1 MANIQPSPNRSTFYI
16 CVVFI
21 SVLIVQTLPSTA
33 SDISS
38 YSYSSRLSS
47 SKLRGQK
54 IRLQHVPRTT
64 HLHHHHRHVKYHHR
78 AKLKE
83 KMKKKVKKIAVP
95 VTTTKPTHSNNKIK
109 IPPVLV
115 NVGERVLVHNVL
127 LGTVMYI
134 GATSFAKGTWIG
146 VSLDQPKGKND
157 GTVKGH
163 KYFECE
169 AKHGLFTKPENVI
182 RYQQN
187 KLSLETPKAVSSNN
201 NNEKK
206 KNINLVSITGKGGKE
221 VPIESLKDL
230 KTKYLHDL
238 DEKMYGLMH
247 EGKILPKKS
256 KSGGDSFDQAVNKVV
271 ANEHRNMLKVQNAK
285 LTASKPRQENDV
297 PKPRN
302 NAKNILAAPTPYV
315 GINQPTFGAQLPP
328 PQQQQF
334 QPAPIP
340 SILSQELPSFNQQLQ
355 MPLPMMFLQ
364 LSYENYL
371 DSTAIGLPKEAK
383 NIGSAYTLK
392 DLEASGMNKAFE
404 DVDTSGLPDEL
415 VDQIKAGKSAKRNLS
430 SNNKSG
436 RHLSDLDSMFVKML
450 DHNSHHKEKFSIPD
464 KVSSKKKSDDGDY

>member
-1 MANIQPSPNRSTFYI
+1 M
-16 CVVFI
+16 
-21 SVLIVQTLPSTA
+21 
-33 SDISS
+33 
-38 YSYSSRLSS
+38 
-47 SKLRGQK
+47 
-54 IRLQHVPRTT
+54 
-64 HLHHHHRHVKYHHR
+64 
-78 AKLKE
+78 
-83 KMKKKVKKIAVP
+83 
-95 VTTTKPTHSNNKIK
+95 
-109 IPPVLV
+109 
-115 NVGERVLVHNVL
+115 LVHNVF

-134 GATSFAKGTWIG
+134 GTTNFAKGTWIG

-187 KLSLETPKAVSSNN
+187 KLSLDKAVSSNN

-206 KNINLVSITGKGGKE
+206 KDINLVSITGKGGKE

-271 ANEHRNMLKVQNAK
+271 AKEQQSMLRVQNAK
-285 LTASKPRQENDV
+285 LTVSKPGQENYIRKTQD
-297 PKPRN
+297 
-302 NAKNILAAPTPYV
+302 NANNILAASTPYV
-315 GINQPTFGAQLPP
+315 GISQPTFGAQLQP
-328 PQQQQF
+328 PQQQRF
-334 QPAPIP
+334 QAAPVP
-340 SILSQELPSFNQQLQ
+340 SISSQELPSFNQQLE

-364 LSYENYL
+364 LSYEKYL
-371 DSTAIGLPKEAK
+371 DITSIGLPKEAK

-450 DHNSHHKEKFSIPD
+450 DHNSHHKENFFIPD
-464 KVSSKKKSDDGDY
+464 KVPSKKKVVMVIIKITHNRAVYFFN